1 MIVCLDTSV
10 LVAAFTR
17 EAGSLRALALLAESS
32 AWRVSDWAH
41 AEFAGAIRVK
51 ARRAELNADQIELVE
66 ATLDEMIASAG
77 ASVPVHAD
85 DHIEARRLIIEDG
98 LLRAPDALH
107 LAIAQRIGA
116 RLATFDANL
125 ARAAEAVGV
134 EVVRP

>member
-10 LVAAFTR
+10 LIAAFTR
-17 EAGSLRALALLAESS
+17 EAGSQRALALLAESS
-32 AWRVSDWAH
+32 AWRVSDWAT

-51 ARRAELNADQIELVE
+51 ARRSELDANQIEPVE
-66 ATLDEMIASAG
+66 AALEEMIAAAG
-77 ASVPVHAD
+77 ASVAVHTD
-85 DHIEARRLIIEDG
+85 DHSEARRLIIEDG

-116 RLATFDANL
+116 QLATFDANL

-134 EVVRP
+134 EVLRP